1 MGGNSLSEFGKFVG
15 ENGMKT
21 VALKETITW
30 HDALMDRLHRGRG
43 DKEKTTRGRLSKES
57 GVPESYLFRLKHKR
71 EEMRDVAGEVYRRMR
86 LTYERI
92 CERIENAADRMD
104 ELREKIEG
112 TGHEANEGNPQGA
125 GGVADVAARDLAI
138 RDGQ

>member
-1 MGGNSLSEFGKFVG
+1 
-15 ENGMKT
+15 MKT
-21 VALKETITW
+21 VALLETIRW
-30 HDALMDRLHRGRG
+30 HDKLMDRLHLGRG

-104 ELREKIEG
+104 QIREDIEG
-112 TGHEANEGNPQGA
+112 TSHEASESNSHSES
-125 GGVADVAARDLAI
+125 GVAEAQPRDLETSVRQGRSAH
-138 RDGQ
+138 G